1 MVHGRRFWIFM
12 AAGLFLALVAGWAT
26 FLVTAQ
32 SEYDAGLQFFGQG
45 KYADAIPHFQKAIEL
60 DSRHGQSYLYL
71 GRCYVSMGKYLEAIP
86 PLRTAYSLSP
96 EKVRKEAF
104 NILLDAL
111 LGAALSE
118 ARTGNFGGAIGH
130 LRDALSLDPQSGQA
144 RDELGKLLISRGAQ
158 LLLQGN
164 VREAVESY
172 REGISYSPNSVSAYL
187 GLARALLKSGDIRGS
202 MDALQ
207 LARRLD
213 SDNVEVLNLLKDLLF
228 K

>member
-1 MVHGRRFWIFM
+1 MAYSRRIWTLM
-12 AAGLFLALVAGWAT
+12 AVALFLSLIAGCAT

-71 GRCYVSMGKYLEAIP
+71 GRCYVSMGRYLEAIS

-96 EKVRKEAF
+96 EKVRREAF

-118 ARTGNFGGAIGH
+118 ARAGNFGGAIGH
-130 LRDALSLDPQSGQA
+130 LKDALSLDPQSGQA
-144 RDELGKLLISRGAQ
+144 RDELGKILISRGAQ

-164 VREAVESY
+164 VRDAIESY
-172 REGISYSPNSVSAYL
+172 REGISYSPNSASAYL

-207 LARRLD
+207 GARRLD
-213 SDNVEVLNLLKDLLF
+213 SDNVEVLDLLKDFLF
-228 K
+228 R